1 VTSSAERPL
10 VGRKVVVTRSL
21 EQSSELTRALKA
33 AGAQVIAVPT
43 IAIVEPLDGGAELR
57 ACVAR
62 FKTYKWIVVTSANA
76 ARRLVE
82 LAPAKWPKI
91 AVVGKRTAS
100 ALPVAVDLVPARSDG
115 AGLVE
120 AFPKGTG
127 RVLVPQG
134 DRASSVVVDGL
145 RAKGWTVDTVVAYRT
160 VSITVTPKVASRV
173 AAADAITFTSP
184 STLDAF
190 VGRPLPSVVVV
201 IGQAT
206 AAAARKKGFAVSAV
220 AARPTPAAIVSAL
233 TSVLV

>member
-1 VTSSAERPL
+1 M
-10 VGRKVVVTRSL
+10 VVTRSL

-43 IAIVEPLDGGAELR
+43 IAIVEPLDGGVELR

-62 FKTYKWIVVTSANA
+62 LKTYKWVVVTSANA

-82 LAPAKWPKI
+82 LAPEKWPKI
-91 AVVGKRTAS
+91 AVVGKRTAA
-100 ALPVAVDLVPARSDG
+100 ALPVVVDLLPARSDG

-120 AFPKGTG
+120 AFPRGKGK
-127 RVLVPQG
+127 VLVPQG
-134 DRASSVVVDGL
+134 DRASSVVVNGL

-160 VSITVTPKVASRV
+160 VAISVTPTVGKKV

-184 STLDAF
+184 STLDTF
-190 VGRPLPSVVVV
+190 VGRPVPGVVVV

-206 AAAARKKGFAVSAV
+206 AVAARQKGFNVSAV
-220 AARPTPAAIVSAL
+220 AVSPTPAAIVAAL
-233 TSVLV
+233 VSVLA